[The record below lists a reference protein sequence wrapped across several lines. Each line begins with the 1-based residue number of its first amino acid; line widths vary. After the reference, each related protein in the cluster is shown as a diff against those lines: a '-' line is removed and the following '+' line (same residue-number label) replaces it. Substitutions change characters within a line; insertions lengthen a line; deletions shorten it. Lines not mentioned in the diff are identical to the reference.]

1 MVPPGSRERQLSF
14 DCYFYFRY
22 LENAV
27 EELSELI
34 ESPFEPEHIAS
45 LRQKV
50 TDKTVY
56 VQNRNEIMLDD
67 TAKGFLEGRWKWNV
81 TVKGFG
87 EDDD

>member
-1 MVPPGSRERQLSF
+1 M
-14 DCYFYFRY
+14 
-22 LENAV
+22 ENAV

-67 TAKGFLEGRWKWNV
+67 TAKGFLEGRWNWNV